1 MVATPSR
8 RYEVHSKVPAVR
20 PLCVDTPD
28 LFPIGGPVK
37 GRFVAVPILD
47 WLAILVIGNGAN
59 ASVDHIAFISKTR
72 VGKLVVIGCTVD
84 ARWMPAKTSISEV
97 LSKVPDS
104 SLGRLPPSKLS
115 KRVTVELE
123 EGSWGLL
130 TLCLPKTGAGLRLP
144 SSLPGLTQLR
154 RGSTAHLCCSL
165 ESHGRRYTLWVDA
178 VGEEDETWLLT
189 PEGPG
194 GGKIMT
200 VRRTEELALRIGK
213 VAREERGSK
222 PKVDKKYGRYAFTRS
237 EAI

>member
-123 EGSWGLL
+123 EGSWGAFDFVPPEDGSWAKIAIDPAWLNTVAPRINGSSLLL
-130 TLCLPKTGAGLRLP
+130 TGESWETVYPVGR
-144 SSLPGLTQLR
+144 
-154 RGSTAHLCCSL
+154 CC
-165 ESHGRRYTLWVDA
+165 G
-178 VGEEDETWLLT
+178 
-189 PEGPG
+189 
-194 GGKIMT
+194 
-200 VRRTEELALRIGK
+200 
-213 VAREERGSK
+213 
-222 PKVDKKYGRYAFTRS
+222 
-237 EAI
+237 